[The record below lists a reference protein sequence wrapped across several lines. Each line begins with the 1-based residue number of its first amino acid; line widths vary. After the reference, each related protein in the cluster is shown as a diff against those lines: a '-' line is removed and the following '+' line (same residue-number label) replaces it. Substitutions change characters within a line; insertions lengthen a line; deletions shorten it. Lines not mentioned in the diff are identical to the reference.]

1 MDIERILNA
10 LRKVWQTLTSELP
23 EVAQFTTRL
32 SGALDGTVDAL
43 GKLAT
48 QTAKP
53 TQTAPVITESNPN
66 SATANAAE
74 Q

>member
-1 MDIERILNA
+1 MDIERILSA

-32 SGALDGTVDAL
+32 SGAVDGAVGAL
-43 GKLAT
+43 ENLAT
-48 QTAKP
+48 QSAKP
-53 TQTAPVITESNPN
+53 TQTAPVIAESN
-66 SATANAAE
+66 TTKAAE